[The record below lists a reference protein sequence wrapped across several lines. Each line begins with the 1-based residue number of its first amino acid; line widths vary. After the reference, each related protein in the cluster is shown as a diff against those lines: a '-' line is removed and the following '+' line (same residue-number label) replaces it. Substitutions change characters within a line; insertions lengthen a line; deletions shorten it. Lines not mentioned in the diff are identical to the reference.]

1 MTNAWSSAV
10 PRHAG
15 RLRHVTR
22 CCPTATPPHRSAAVM
37 RCRRARGLSSRIPE
51 PALCANDSLRAC
63 TCAPKNIED
72 PLLMLQ
78 LTTHLNFIA
87 MSRRG
92 RGNAPTRQQQHQNHA
107 LQAQVVNSALAL
119 GGAQNVA
126 MMTQVGNTTLAVAGL
141 NGQTLMVHQAQANF
155 NSLRF

>member
-1 MTNAWSSAV
+1 
-10 PRHAG
+10 
-15 RLRHVTR
+15 
-22 CCPTATPPHRSAAVM
+22 
-37 RCRRARGLSSRIPE
+37 
-51 PALCANDSLRAC
+51 
-63 TCAPKNIED
+63 
-72 PLLMLQ
+72 MLQ

-87 MSRRG
+87 MSR

-141 NGQTLMVHQAQANF
+141 NGQTLMVHQAQTNF